1 MAARNIYIDQ
11 YLSLAQEFPVTPSL
25 TLSASSD
32 RLPIG
37 ALLALAMTGFICIV
51 TETLPAGLLPLI
63 SEGLAISPSMAGQMV
78 TAYAL
83 GSVLAVIPMTIATRG
98 WRRRNVLLLT
108 IIGFLLFNSITALS
122 SHYGVTLVARFF
134 AGVAAGLAW
143 SLLAGYARR
152 MVAPH
157 QQGKAL
163 ALAMVGTP
171 IALSLGVPLGTWLGG
186 LVGWRTTF
194 GLMSAVSL
202 VLIAWVLVKVP
213 DYAPQPAHQRLS
225 LGKVLT
231 TPGVRPVLAVV
242 ISWMLAHNMLYTYI
256 APFVASAGL
265 ADRVDLVLLVFGV
278 AALAGIWLTARLVE
292 PLLRNTVLVSLATFA
307 TVSVVFALLGNVPL
321 VIYLG
326 VAVWGL
332 SFGGA
337 ATLLQTALADA
348 AGEGA
353 DVALSLNVVAW
364 NCAIAGSG
372 VVGGVLLD
380 TWGVAAFPWAMVLL
394 IGVSLAIAWG
404 ARAHGFKPGARGTN
418 QPAVAGH

>member
-1 MAARNIYIDQ
+1 M
-11 YLSLAQEFPVTPSL
+11 TPSL
-25 TLSASSD
+25 SLSASSE

-63 SEGLAISPSMAGQMV
+63 SDGLAISPSMAGQMV

-108 IIGFLLFNSITALS
+108 IVGFLLFNSITALS

-202 VLIAWVLVKVP
+202 ILIAWVLVKVP

-242 ISWMLAHNMLYTYI
+242 ISWMLAHNILYTYI
-256 APFVASAGL
+256 APFVAPAGL
-265 ADRVDLVLLVFGV
+265 AERVDLVLLVFGI

-292 PLLRNTVLVSLATFA
+292 PLLRNTVLASLA
-307 TVSVVFALLGNVPL
+307 SFALISLVFGLLGTMPQ

-364 NCAIAGSG
+364 NSAIAGSG

-380 TWGVAAFPWAMVLL
+380 TWGVGAFAWAMLL
-394 IGVSLAIAWG
+394 LVAVAFAIAWV
-404 ARAHGFKPGARGTN
+404 ASAHGFKPGVRGAGK
-418 QPAVAGH
+418 PASLGH

>member
-1 MAARNIYIDQ
+1 M
-11 YLSLAQEFPVTPSL
+11 TPST
-25 TLSASSD
+25 TLSADAASD

-63 SEGLAISPSMAGQMV
+63 SDGLGISASMAGQMV

-83 GSVLAVIPMTIATRG
+83 GSVLAVIPLTIATRG

-108 IIGFLLFNSITALS
+108 IVGFLLFNSITALS
-122 SHYGVTLVARFF
+122 SHYGLTLLARFL
-134 AGVAAGLAW
+134 AGMAAGLAW

-152 MVAPH
+152 MVEPH

-163 ALAMVGTP
+163 ALAMIGTP

-194 GLMSAVSL
+194 GIMSALTL
-202 VLIAWVLVKVP
+202 VLIVWVLVKVP
-213 DYAPQPAHQRLS
+213 DYPGQAAHQRMPLR
-225 LGKVLT
+225 KVLT

-242 ISWMLAHNMLYTYI
+242 IAWMLAHNILYTYI
-256 APFVASAGL
+256 APFVAPAGL
-265 ADRVDLVLLVFGV
+265 VDRVDLVLLVFGV
-278 AALAGIWLTARLVE
+278 AALLGIWVTARLVDVA
-292 PLLRNTVLVSLATFA
+292 LRKTVLVSLAGFA
-307 TVSVVFALLGNVPL
+307 ATCLAFGFLAQVPG

-348 AGEGA
+348 AGDGA

-364 NCAIAGSG
+364 NSAIAGSG

-380 TWGVAAFPWAMVLL
+380 TWGVASFPWAMLVLL
-394 IGVSLAIAWG
+394 AVGFAIVWC
-404 ARAHGFKPGARGTN
+404 ARLHGFKPGHRAHGK
-418 QPAVAGH
+418 PAVAVH

>member
-1 MAARNIYIDQ
+1 M
-11 YLSLAQEFPVTPSL
+11 TPSL
-25 TLSASSD
+25 TLSASAD

-108 IIGFLLFNSITALS
+108 IVGFLLFNSITALS

-157 QQGKAL
+157 QQGRAL

-186 LVGWRTTF
+186 WVGWRSTF

-213 DYAPQPAHQRLS
+213 DYAPQPAHQRVS

-242 ISWMLAHNMLYTYI
+242 ISWMLAHNILYTYI
-256 APFVASAGL
+256 APFVAPAGL

-278 AALAGIWLTARLVE
+278 AALAGIWITARLVE
-292 PLLRNTVLVSLATFA
+292 PLLRHTVLTSLVVFGGVSLALGLF
-307 TVSVVFALLGNVPL
+307 GNVPG

-348 AGEGA
+348 AGDGA

-364 NCAIAGSG
+364 NSAIAGSG
-372 VVGGVLLD
+372 VVGGVLLES
-380 TWGVAAFPWAMVLL
+380 WGVAAFPWAMLVL

-404 ARAHGFKPGARGTN
+404 ARAHGFKPGRRAG
-418 QPAVAGH
+418 AAIVAH

>member
-1 MAARNIYIDQ
+1 
-11 YLSLAQEFPVTPSL
+11 VTPSL
-25 TLSASSD
+25 TLSASAD

-108 IIGFLLFNSITALS
+108 IVGFLLFNSITALS

-157 QQGKAL
+157 QQGRAL

-186 LVGWRTTF
+186 WVGWRTTF

-213 DYAPQPAHQRLS
+213 DYAPQPAHQRVS

-242 ISWMLAHNMLYTYI
+242 ISWMLAHNILYTYI
-256 APFVASAGL
+256 APFVAPAGL

-278 AALAGIWLTARLVE
+278 AALAGIWITARLVE
-292 PLLRNTVLVSLATFA
+292 PLLRHTVLTSLVVFGGVSLALGLF
-307 TVSVVFALLGNVPL
+307 GNVPG

-348 AGEGA
+348 AGDGA

-364 NCAIAGSG
+364 NSAIAGSG
-372 VVGGVLLD
+372 VVGGVLLER
-380 TWGVAAFPWAMVLL
+380 WGVAAFPWAMLVL

-404 ARAHGFKPGARGTN
+404 ARAHGFKPGRRAG
-418 QPAVAGH
+418 AAIVAH